1 MGARGRSTV
10 TIYGHCFWIIP
21 LTQLPSP
28 PGIPSLFCV
37 NYHLKTIFFR
47 KSFLG
52 YLSPHWPVTIGE
64 AGAELGSVQ
73 RGSRPPHRPP
83 GRETGLPKG
92 ERDTREAGERRFNR
106 RQSSQDHAADG
117 RFLNACKK
125 AWAAS
130 PSSRWPS
137 LSVFLVAIPAGSTS
151 QVLNFLRKPPN
162 TYLKA

>member
-37 NYHLKTIFFR
+37 IYHLKTIFFR

-125 AWAAS
+125 AWATWLPLPQA
-130 PSSRWPS
+130 PGGLLCRFFWWRYQ
-137 LSVFLVAIPAGSTS
+137 LAV
-151 QVLNFLRKPPN
+151 
-162 TYLKA
+162 